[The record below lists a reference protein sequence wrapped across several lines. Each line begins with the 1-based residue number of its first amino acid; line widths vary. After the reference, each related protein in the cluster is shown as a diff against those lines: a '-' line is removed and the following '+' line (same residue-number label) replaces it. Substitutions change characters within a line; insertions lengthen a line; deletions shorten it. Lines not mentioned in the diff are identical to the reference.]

1 MCWSI
6 FTIFYKYVCLRKENK
21 ALANEQQTQQ
31 KLSHLNLRNPHQ
43 KKKRNKIRIA
53 FNLTIDNPPL
63 PTTKMFVP
71 TQTPL
76 GAWGEG
82 LAGIILSPTL
92 TLGIILGLLG
102 DVVGMWI
109 FCWNLNALFL
119 LNLVIANLF
128 MLVSLLLR
136 M

>member
-1 MCWSI
+1 
-6 FTIFYKYVCLRKENK
+6 
-21 ALANEQQTQQ
+21 
-31 KLSHLNLRNPHQ
+31 
-43 KKKRNKIRIA
+43 
-53 FNLTIDNPPL
+53 
-63 PTTKMFVP
+63 MFVP

-102 DVVGMWI
+102 NVVAMWI